1 LYRERKR
8 NSKIGGW
15 VIKSFQMSSQVSFGQ
30 TININHKLQ
39 RGNSNLENKR
49 GERSFEFREMKNNV
63 SSPQILAKK
72 VLAI

>member
-1 LYRERKR
+1 
-8 NSKIGGW
+8 
-15 VIKSFQMSSQVSFGQ
+15 MSSQVSFGQ
-30 TININHKLQ
+30 TIIINHKLQ